1 MLRFETNYTVS
12 DKLRR
17 LLTGLN
23 EAFTPSDQRSVLT
36 QIGQIYLDATKKRF
50 VTQTDVDR
58 KKWKPL
64 KPDTIRK
71 KGHSRIG
78 LLSGDLRNS
87 IKMEFTGNSVFIGTD
102 VIYAK
107 TFHYFVRKGDFR
119 KSPPIPYGDIPRRS
133 FIGRNNRIDDQVVKK
148 LKQIYAKQFGLD
160 VSEL

>member
-12 DKLRR
+12 DKLRK

-50 VTQTDVDR
+50 ATESDVDR
-58 KKWKPL
+58 KRWNPL
-64 KPDTIRK
+64 RPDTIRK

-87 IKMEFTGNSVFIGTD
+87 LKMSFTGNSVFIGTD

-107 TFHYFVRKGDFR
+107 TFHYFVKKGSFG
-119 KSPPIPYGDIPRRS
+119 KGIPWGDIPRRS
-133 FIGRNNRIDDQVVKK
+133 FIGRNNRIDDQVAKK

-160 VSEL
+160 VSSL

>member
-1 MLRFETNYTVS
+1 MLRFETNYTIS
-12 DKLRR
+12 DKLRK

-50 VTQTDVDR
+50 ETQTDVDR

-64 KPDTIRK
+64 RPDTIRK

-78 LLSGDLRNS
+78 VLSGDLRNS

-107 TFHYFVRKGDFR
+107 TFHYFVKKGSFG
-119 KSPPIPYGDIPRRS
+119 KGIPWGDIPRRS

-160 VSEL
+160 VSSL

>member
-1 MLRFETNYTVS
+1 MLRFEANYTIS
-12 DKLRR
+12 DKLRT

-50 VTQTDVDR
+50 ATESDVDR
-58 KKWKPL
+58 KRWKPL
-64 KPDTIRK
+64 RPDTIRK

-87 IKMEFTGNSVFIGTD
+87 LKMSFTGNSVFIGTD

-107 TFHYFVRKGDFR
+107 TFHYFVKKGSFG
-119 KSPPIPYGDIPRRS
+119 KGIPWGDIPRRS
-133 FIGRNNRIDDQVVKK
+133 LIGRNNRIDGQV
-148 LKQIYAKQFGLD
+148 AK
-160 VSEL
+160 